1 MPSTTPSLDPDRHT
15 GFQLPATES
24 VSHRIHPPAG
34 ARTASPTRRFPPRTA
49 GRGPGPPLRQR
60 PDRDPPTHPPE
71 PPRRCRPGKTHP
83 GAVTSSSR
91 SPAVP
96 VPRPALRLPPMCLP
110 GLRAPGRAG
119 RRPAE
124 PGQPEEEPGG
134 GCPPPAAPLLSA
146 AGPGR
151 SRSPRRTPSA
161 PAFQRGPRAPSQG
174 FKMLATKKGKGGKA
188 VRVAF
193 YLFSA
198 RLA

>member
-1 MPSTTPSLDPDRHT
+1 MPSTTPSPDPDRHT

-24 VSHRIHPPAG
+24 VSPRPEQG
-34 ARTASPTRRFPPRTA
+34 ARTASPTRRFPREPPAGGQDLCSGTGRTGTPR
-49 GRGPGPPLRQR
+49 L
-60 PDRDPPTHPPE
+60 PT

-83 GAVTSSSR
+83 GAVTYSSR

-96 VPRPALRLPPMCLP
+96 VPRRLPPMCLP

-146 AGPGR
+146 A
-151 SRSPRRTPSA
+151 A
-161 PAFQRGPRAPSQG
+161 PAAQPAPPLSNVVPKLQVRGLRC
-174 FKMLATKKGKGGKA
+174 
-188 VRVAF
+188 
-193 YLFSA
+193 
-198 RLA
+198 

>member
-49 GRGPGPPLRQR
+49 SRGPGPPLRQR

-96 VPRPALRLPPMCLP
+96 VPPPRPPSPAHVLT
-110 GLRAPGRAG
+110 RAPRTRPGWEEAGRAG
-119 RRPAE
+119 AA
-124 PGQPEEEPGG
+124 GG
-134 GCPPPAAPLLSA
+134 GAGRGLPAPRCPPPLSRR
-146 AGPGR
+146 AGTEPQPPPHTQRPRFPTWSPSSEPG
-151 SRSPRRTPSA
+151 
-161 PAFQRGPRAPSQG
+161 
-174 FKMLATKKGKGGKA
+174 
-188 VRVAF
+188 V
-193 YLFSA
+193 
-198 RLA
+198 